1 VKLLID
7 TQVFVWLTEEDK
19 RLGTNAL
26 EKITDVSNTVH
37 ISYFSFFE
45 MAIKASIGKMKYDN
59 SIMEDLSIMGLELI
73 IPDRLV
79 LGRYKIYNSDNK
91 DPFDNALI
99 SVSIGEKCTFVTSD
113 SKILTITEPGLLLL
127 DAKH

>member
-91 DPFDNALI
+91 DPFDNAI
-99 SVSIGEKCTFVTSD
+99 FSF
-113 SKILTITEPGLLLL
+113 
-127 DAKH
+127 